1 MEASTEFDSEC
12 LSSIEVSDLLSNLV
26 LETSYCSN
34 KQLKA
39 FKSLLQGAE
48 IVNKIVVVAKVRHSQ
63 RMNDLLVDNWVVA
76 ESETQMYVKKKERI

>member
-1 MEASTEFDSEC
+1 MQIYRHLYRALFQILCFMDIPGGKNPESKEDTC
-12 LSSIEVSDLLSNLV
+12 
-26 LETSYCSN
+26 
-34 KQLKA
+34 A
-39 FKSLLQGAE
+39 FESLLQGAE